1 MGIFSEDSLT
11 ISDLVLVK
19 QEVSSV
25 HVDLDMEWWADKQ
38 ADLYSEQGVEP
49 WRASVWIHTH
59 PSGMAEPSQTDEKT
73 MGESFGAWDFAVML
87 ILTKDGKFY
96 ARADLLHK
104 FPNGLSGQLSV
115 PCKIGID
122 WASRPTDSV
131 RAGTIEEWDKEFKQL
146 VTESAGNVSPLSD
159 PFSDFSFLI
168 DEDTLPEVEDYVE
181 ACEQFGIDPEKLDSY
196 ASLYGCEPYP
206 DDWRQIQRAI
216 RKLQSNQRTQP
227 A

>member
-1 MGIFSEDSLT
+1 MGILSEDSLT

-19 QEVSSV
+19 QEVSSM

-59 PSGMAEPSQTDEKT
+59 PSGMAEPSATDEQT
-73 MGESFGAWDFAVML
+73 MRESFGAWDFAVML

-104 FPNGLSGQLSV
+104 FPNGMSGQLSV
-115 PCKIGID
+115 PCKIGVD
-122 WASRPTDSV
+122 WNSQPAGSV
-131 RAGTIEEWDKEFKQL
+131 RAETIEEWDKEFKEL
-146 VTESAGNVSPLSD
+146 VSESSKRSSPLSD

-168 DEDTLPEVEDYVE
+168 DEDTLPEVEDYVG
-181 ACEQFGIDPEKLDSY
+181 ACEQFGINPRDPDSY
-196 ASLYGCEPYP
+196 MSLYGFEPLP
-206 DDWRQIQRAI
+206 DEWKRLQRAI
-216 RKLQSNQRTQP
+216 SKLQSDRRAQP